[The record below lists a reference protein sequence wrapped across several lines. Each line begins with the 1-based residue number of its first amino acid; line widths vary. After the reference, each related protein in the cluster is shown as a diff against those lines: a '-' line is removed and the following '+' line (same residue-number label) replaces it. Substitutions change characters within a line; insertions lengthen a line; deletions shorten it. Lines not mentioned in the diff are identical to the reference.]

1 MFDVRRHYLK
11 EKVRQ
16 MFTGHINKTVKNPE
30 TAKKLTPTYDMGCKR
45 ITPSDT
51 YLQVYVCMFLQV
63 VEYNLYIQSI
73 YPMLH
78 PFFYKSEFINLK

>member
-16 MFTGHINKTVKNPE
+16 LFTGHINKTVKNPE
-30 TAKKLTPTYDMGCKR
+30 TAKKLTPTYDIGCKR

-51 YLQVYVCMFLQV
+51 YLHLRWNFYFPSQQTL
-63 VEYNLYIQSI
+63 LYAAC
-73 YPMLH
+73 
-78 PFFYKSEFINLK
+78 

>member
-16 MFTGHINKTVKNPE
+16 LFTGHINKTVKNPE

-51 YLQVYVCMFLQV
+51 YLQVHILGCPRLWRITKTPYTMKV
-63 VEYNLYIQSI
+63 
-73 YPMLH
+73 
-78 PFFYKSEFINLK
+78 

>member
-11 EKVRQ
+11 EKVRKL
-16 MFTGHINKTVKNPE
+16 FTGHINKTVKNPE

-51 YLQVYVCMFLQV
+51 YLQVHICMQV
-63 VEYNLYIQSI
+63 FTGCKV
-73 YPMLH
+73 
-78 PFFYKSEFINLK
+78 

>member
-16 MFTGHINKTVKNPE
+16 LFTGHINKTVKNPE

-51 YLQVYVCMFLQV
+51 YLQVQL
-63 VEYNLYIQSI
+63 
-73 YPMLH
+73 
-78 PFFYKSEFINLK
+78 FFS